1 MEPNAS
7 QRASTDGSADCGVW
21 GPVGV
26 EDIECSLRTRPMS
39 GPRGA
44 AGIQGADATDS
55 TDSTGS
61 SG

>member
-26 EDIECSLRTRPMS
+26 GDIERSLRTRPMS